1 MLLHFRDDVHIVSN
15 VTVSHEAND
24 ANVSLIVRWRERG
37 FDRRHH
43 LSAAI
48 ARARAE
54 KCLRLAEVCSCCR
67 YWLWKQYA
75 RIACERDQVERVKG
89 IEIVE
94 RELHRLLR
102 LLDRK
107 ALHRA

>member
-1 MLLHFRDDVHIVSN
+1 MLLHFRDDLHIVAD

-37 FDRRHH
+37 LDRRHH
-43 LSAAI
+43 LSATI
-48 ARARAE
+48 PRARAE
-54 KCLRLAEVCSCCR
+54 KCLRLAEVRSCCR
-67 YWLWKQYA
+67 HRLWKQYA
-75 RIACERDQVERVKG
+75 RVTCERDQVERVRR

-94 RELHRLLR
+94 RKLHRLLR

-107 ALHRA
+107 ALH